1 MLVIK
6 TLQNSNNYSAVLY
19 DLTSENRKLCS
30 VLAYAASAEI
40 TYVAIISENEWNAE
54 RIITI
59 KNMKSRSENIIH
71 ID

>member
-1 MLVIK
+1 LLVIK
-6 TLQNSNNYSAVLY
+6 TLQNSNNYTAVLY

-40 TYVAIISENEWNAE
+40 TYVAIISENEWNSE

>member
-1 MLVIK
+1 LLVIK
-6 TLQNSNNYSAVLY
+6 TLQNSNNYTAVLY

-40 TYVAIISENEWNAE
+40 TYVAIISENEWNSE

-59 KNMKSRSENIIH
+59 NNMKSRNETVIH
-71 ID
+71 IN